1 LTCECDIA
9 EMRPRRSRNMRLP
22 AQIFSAFFLVAL
34 RLGLGRDGAT
44 IMEVRASQRSYARF
58 YIYQP
63 TSLRRR

>member
-1 LTCECDIA
+1 
-9 EMRPRRSRNMRLP
+9 MRLP

-44 IMEVRASQRSYARF
+44 IMEVRASQRSYARY